1 LKRFLQILFLI
12 LYGFTFSQN
21 ISGNVMSEDEVLI
34 PKVLIVNMTTNQ
46 KTYSDSYG
54 KFSIDANIGDE
65 IRFAKESYRLGK
77 IVITSNNFQVVK
89 LEKIPQEIEE
99 VKIINKNLAESQ
111 EEKLRKDIGLPKGPE
126 KPREK
131 PADAVDDIVKP
142 LIRIPPMV
150 NVQAIYDVVSGKSKR
165 LRRLYKYE
173 DLQEGLAWIQNN
185 VDLEYFAEAGISPDK
200 FNDFLMYSLKDEK
213 VLMYMKAKNIGGITV
228 SLDNHIAAYLEVIS
242 KKK

>member
-1 LKRFLQILFLI
+1 
-12 LYGFTFSQN
+12 
-21 ISGNVMSEDEVLI
+21 MSEDEVMI

-54 KFSIDANIGDE
+54 NFSIDANIGDE

-77 IVITSNNFQVVK
+77 IVISNHNFQVVQ

-111 EEKLRKDIGLPKGPE
+111 EEKLRKDIGLPKGPD

-150 NVQAIYDVVSGKSKR
+150 NIQAIYDVVSGKSRRLKR
-165 LRRLYKYE
+165 LYRYE

-185 VDLEYFAEAGISPDK
+185 IDVEYFSEAGIPPEK
-200 FNDFLMYSLKDEK
+200 FSDFLMFSLKDEK

-228 SLDNHIAAYLEVIS
+228 ALDNNINAYLERITG
-242 KKK
+242 K

>member
-1 LKRFLQILFLI
+1 
-12 LYGFTFSQN
+12 
-21 ISGNVMSEDEVLI
+21 MSEDEVLI

-54 KFSIDANIGDE
+54 KFEIDANIGNE

-77 IVITSNNFQVVK
+77 IVIASNQFQSVK

-99 VKIINKNLAESQ
+99 VKIINKRLAESQ
-111 EEKLRKDIGLPKGPE
+111 EEKLRKDIGLPKSPE

-150 NVQAIYDVVSGKSKR
+150 NIQAIYDVVSGKSKR
-165 LRRLYKYE
+165 LKRLYRYE

-185 VDLEYFAEAGISPDK
+185 VDLEYFVAAGISPDK
-200 FNDFLMYSLKDEK
+200 FNDFLMFSLKDEK
-213 VLMYMKAKNIGGITV
+213 VLMYMKAQNVGGITIA
-228 SLDNHIAAYLEVIS
+228 LDNNIDAYLKRIAV
-242 KKK
+242 K

>member
-1 LKRFLQILFLI
+1 
-12 LYGFTFSQN
+12 
-21 ISGNVMSEDEVLI
+21 MSDDEVLI

-54 KFSIDANIGDE
+54 KFSINANIGDE

-77 IVITSNNFQVVK
+77 IVISSYNFQVVQ

-99 VKIINKNLAESQ
+99 VKIINKRLAESQ

-150 NVQAIYDVVSGKSKR
+150 NVQAIYDVLSGKSRR

-173 DLQEGLAWIQNN
+173 DLQEGLVWIKQN
-185 VDLEYFAEAGISPDK
+185 VDWEYFRDAGVVPENM
-200 FNDFLMYSLKDEK
+200 NDFLMFSLKDEK
-213 VLMYMKAKNIGGITV
+213 VLMYMKAKNVGGITV
-228 SLDNHIAAYLEVIS
+228 ALDNNISAYLERIS
-242 KKK
+242 KK

>member
-12 LYGFTFSQN
+12 LSGFIFSQN

-34 PKVLIVNMTTNQ
+34 PKVLIVNMATNQ
-46 KTYSDSYG
+46 KTYSDSFG
-54 KFSIDANIGDE
+54 KFSINANMGDE

-77 IVITSNNFQVVK
+77 IIITNNNFQVVK

-99 VKIINKNLAESQ
+99 VKIINKRLSESQ
-111 EEKLRKDIGLPKGPE
+111 EEKLRKDIGLPKGPD

-150 NVQAIYDVVSGKSKR
+150 NVQAIYDVLSGKSRR

-173 DLQEGLAWIQNN
+173 DLQEGLVWIQNN

-200 FNDFLMYSLKDEK
+200 FNDFLMFSLKDEK
-213 VLMYMKAKNIGGITV
+213 VLMYMKAKNVGGITV
-228 SLDNHIAAYLEVIS
+228 ALDNNISAYLERIT
-242 KKK
+242 KK

>member
-1 LKRFLQILFLI
+1 
-12 LYGFTFSQN
+12 
-21 ISGNVMSEDEVLI
+21 MSEDEVLI

-54 KFSIDANIGDE
+54 KFSIDANVGDE
-65 IRFAKESYRLGK
+65 IRFAKENYRLGK
-77 IVITSNNFQVVK
+77 IVISSYNFQVVQ

-111 EEKLRKDIGLPKGPE
+111 EEKLRKDIGLPKGPD

-131 PADAVDDIVKP
+131 PADAVDDIVRP

-150 NVQAIYDVVSGKSKR
+150 NIQAIYDVVSGKSKR
-165 LRRLYKYE
+165 LKRLYRYE

-185 VDLEYFAEAGISPDK
+185 IDVEYFSEAGIPPEK
-200 FNDFLMYSLKDEK
+200 FNDFLMFSLRDEK

-228 SLDNHIAAYLEVIS
+228 ALDNNISAYLERIS
-242 KKK
+242 KK

>member
-1 LKRFLQILFLI
+1 LKQLLQIVLLI
-12 LYGFTFSQN
+12 LSGFTFSQN

-34 PKVLIVNMTTNQ
+34 SKVLIVNMATNQ

-54 KFSIDANIGDE
+54 KFVIDANVGDE

-77 IVITSNNFQVVK
+77 IVINSNQFQSIK

-99 VKIINKNLAESQ
+99 VKIINKRLAESQ
-111 EEKLRKDIGLPKGPE
+111 EEKLRKDIGLPKGPD
-126 KPREK
+126 KPRER

-150 NVQAIYDVVSGKSKR
+150 NVQAIYDVVSGKSRRLKR
-165 LRRLYKYE
+165 LYRYE

-185 VDLEYFAEAGISPDK
+185 IDIEYFAEAGIAPEK
-200 FNDFLMYSLKDEK
+200 FNDFLMFSLKDEK

-228 SLDNHIAAYLEVIS
+228 ALDNNINAYLERIRE
-242 KKK
+242 K

>member
-1 LKRFLQILFLI
+1 MKQLLQIVLLI
-12 LYGFTFSQN
+12 LSGFTFSQN

-34 PKVLIVNMTTNQ
+34 SKVLIVNMATNQ

-54 KFSIDANIGDE
+54 KFVIDANVGDE

-77 IVITSNNFQVVK
+77 IVINSNQFQSIK

-99 VKIINKNLAESQ
+99 VKIINKRLAESQ
-111 EEKLRKDIGLPKGPE
+111 EEKLRKDIGLPKGPD
-126 KPREK
+126 KPRER

-150 NVQAIYDVVSGKSKR
+150 NVQAIYDVVSGKSRRLKR
-165 LRRLYKYE
+165 LYRYE

-185 VDLEYFAEAGISPDK
+185 IDIEYFAEAGIAPEK
-200 FNDFLMYSLKDEK
+200 FNDFLMFSLKDEK

-228 SLDNHIAAYLEVIS
+228 ALDNNINAYLERIRE
-242 KKK
+242 K